1 MKIRFS
7 LLILLC
13 TTLTL
18 SLFIGS
24 SCNSIKK
31 AAAFDVIYTFPKV
44 HFSYVPQNKK
54 LSEIT
59 LYTTK
64 LTINFD
70 SILGA
75 NHIPSGVIA
84 SAYLSRLAL
93 VITAP
98 PEANFNWLQSVRMV
112 GCIDSTFQQTTD
124 LASNT
129 SIDPGTRNLNL
140 SLNPVDIKPLL
151 FQNGYYLKIL
161 AVPSGQAPTFTSL
174 DMYLDSQVKLH
185 IEPL

>member
-1 MKIRFS
+1 MKMRFS
-7 LLILLC
+7 FFILLC
-13 TTLTL
+13 AALM
-18 SLFIGS
+18 LFLFTGN

-44 HFSYVPQNKK
+44 HFNYVPQNKK

-84 SAYLSRLAL
+84 SAYLSKLAL
-93 VITAP
+93 VITDP
-98 PEANFNWLQSVRMV
+98 PDANFNWLQSIRMV

-124 LASNT
+124 LASAT

-140 SLNPVDIKPLL
+140 ALTPVDIKPLI
-151 FQNGYYLKIL
+151 FQNSYYLKIL
-161 AVPSGQAPTFTSL
+161 AVPSGQTPTFTSINL
-174 DMYLDSQVKLH
+174 YLDSQVKLH